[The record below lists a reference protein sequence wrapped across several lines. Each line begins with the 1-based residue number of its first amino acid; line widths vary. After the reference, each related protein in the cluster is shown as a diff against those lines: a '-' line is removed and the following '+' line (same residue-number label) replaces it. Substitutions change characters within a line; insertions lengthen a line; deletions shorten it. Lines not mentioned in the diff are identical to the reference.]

1 MQKKCINKIVTI
13 EIILLV
19 IMLVRPATA
28 MQGARNGLIL
38 WAYTVLPGIFPAGFL
53 ASVIMSELKISAKY
67 MKIYVII
74 CGILTGFPGA
84 AILYSQFKNIYKD
97 DTSLDGVL
105 AYCNI
110 SSPSFICNYIYAY
123 EVMHRVT
130 LSKLIIIIYASSI
143 AGVIGSLVIYKIL
156 HKGDRKAEIRENKMS
171 KHIHTDCGRLME
183 VCCINML
190 KAGGYI
196 VFFACVSQYIIN
208 ILPDSF
214 TYRGIITG
222 IIEITTGI
230 NQIGNDYMAGNAY
243 WLSDGALIIIL
254 INNFGG
260 LSTIL
265 QTISVAGAGI
275 NIKKYIYNKC
285 IYCVITVLVYTLAV
299 YVL

>member
-1 MQKKCINKIVTI
+1 MQKKCINKIVII

-19 IMLVRPATA
+19 IMLARPAIA

-38 WAYTVLPGIFPAGFL
+38 WAYTVLPGIFPASFL
-53 ASVIMSELKISAKY
+53 ASVIMSELRISEKY
-67 MKIYVII
+67 MKIYVIL

-84 AILYSQFKNIYKD
+84 AILYSQFKNKYKD
-97 DTSLDGVL
+97 DSSLDGVL

-123 EVMHRVT
+123 EVMHRIT
-130 LSKLIIIIYASSI
+130 LGKLVIIIYVSSFI
-143 AGVIGSLVIYKIL
+143 GIIGSFIICKML
-156 HKGDRKAEIRENKMS
+156 HKGGKKAGINDIKAS
-171 KHIHTDCGRLME
+171 KHIHADYGRLME

-214 TYRGIITG
+214 IYRGIITG

-230 NQIGNDYMAGNAY
+230 NQVGNDYVTSNAY

-254 INNFGG
+254 INNLGG

-265 QTISVAGAGI
+265 QTISVAGAGLD
-275 NIKKYIYNKC
+275 IKKYIYNKC

>member
-1 MQKKCINKIVTI
+1 MQKKCINKIVII

-19 IMLVRPATA
+19 MVLACPSIA
-28 MQGARNGLIL
+28 MQGARNGLVL
-38 WAYTVLPGIFPAGFL
+38 WAYTVLPGIFPASFL
-53 ASVIMSELKISAKY
+53 SSAIMSELKISGKY
-67 MKIYVII
+67 MKIYVIL

-84 AILYSQFKNIYKD
+84 AILYSQFKNMYKD
-97 DTSLDGVL
+97 DLSLDDVL

-130 LSKLIIIIYASSI
+130 LGKLVIVIYLSSFI
-143 AGVIGSLVIYKIL
+143 GIIGSFSIYKIL
-156 HKGDRKAEIRENKMS
+156 HKKGKKAGINNKVP
-171 KHIHTDCGRLME
+171 KHTHADYSSLME
-183 VCCINML
+183 ICCINML

-196 VFFACVSQYIIN
+196 VFFACISQYIIN

-214 TYRGIITG
+214 VYRGIITG
-222 IIEITTGI
+222 IVEITTGI
-230 NQIGNDYMAGNAY
+230 NQIGNDYVAGNAY

-265 QTISVAGAGI
+265 QTTSVAGAYL

-285 IYCVITVLVYTLAV
+285 IYCIITIFVYTLVV